1 MAKTP
6 AAQTNP
12 EVDRIVDKLTRW
24 LADTPADATEPC
36 PLSREEVKWLLAEIE
51 GGREAF
57 GTIVQNN
64 MGLKTRVATMQGTID
79 TFMSMRK

>member
-1 MAKTP
+1 MAQTP

-12 EVDRIVDKLTRW
+12 EVDRIVDKMTRW
-24 LADTPADATEPC
+24 LADSPPEAPEPLL
-36 PLSREEVKWLLAEIE
+36 LSRTEVQWLLAEIE

-64 MGLKTRVATMQGTID
+64 MGLRSRMATMQGTID
-79 TFMSMRK
+79 TLMSMR